1 MAGESWWARLRAK
14 RPWWRVYPT
23 RRLAAVVLV
32 TGVAWLVPVFGSSL
46 ALVLVVVI
54 LAAVVAD
61 YLRLPRRESLTLER
75 HAPDTLGL
83 GDSAEITYTIRSA
96 WSWPAR
102 ATLYDRVPAGISGE
116 LGDDE
121 HDVPPLDERA
131 FALTVGGETRGR
143 YALGPVAMRITTPL
157 GLLARIVVTPA
168 RENESITVIP
178 SLTNVRRFRLLAL
191 QNRLSEAGV
200 RALKLRGEGTAFAG
214 LRDYVP
220 GDDPRLLDWKATA
233 RHGKLISR
241 EQTIERS
248 QTVISLIDCGR
259 AMTQISGHYARFEHV
274 LSAAL
279 VLSDV
284 AATSGDRVGLVAFD
298 DQIRA
303 SMPPQRGERALRG
316 LHRALSGLEA
326 TLTEPDYLAAFR
338 VLATSQRRRALV
350 AFFTDVVDVR
360 SAKTFVAYAGRAA
373 QRHLLVVVAIQNEA
387 LMAAARP
394 STAGATALYQSAA
407 AEELVR
413 ERDEALA
420 RMRGAGLVVLD
431 VAPSK
436 MAASVVNKYLEIK
449 ARGQL

>member
-1 MAGESWWARLRAK
+1 MANEGWWARLQSK

-23 RRLAAVVLV
+23 RRLASVVLV
-32 TGVAWLVPVFGSSL
+32 AGVAWMVPFVGTPFAL
-46 ALVLVVVI
+46 ASIVAI
-54 LAAVVAD
+54 AAAVAVD
-61 YLRLPRRESLTLER
+61 YLRLPRRSAITVER
-75 HAPDTLGL
+75 SAPEMLGL
-83 GDSAEITYTIRSA
+83 GDSADITYAIRSG

-102 ATLYDRVPAGISGE
+102 VRLFDRVPEGLSGE
-116 LGDDE
+116 LGDAE
-121 HDVPPLDERA
+121 YDVPPLDQRDLA
-131 FALTVGGETRGR
+131 SSVVGETRGR
-143 YALGPVAMRITTPL
+143 CALGPVAMRITTPL
-157 GLLARIVVTPA
+157 AFLARIVVTPPK
-168 RENESITVIP
+168 ENESITVVP

-259 AMTQISGHYARFEHV
+259 AMTQLAGHYARFEHV

-284 AATSGDRVGLVAFD
+284 AATSGDRVGLLAFD

-316 LHRALSGLEA
+316 LHRALSGLGA
-326 TLTEPDYLAAFR
+326 TLTEPDYLSAFR

-350 AFFTDVVDVR
+350 VFFTDVVDVR
-360 SAKTFVAYAGRAA
+360 SAKSFIAYAGRAA

-387 LMAAARP
+387 LLAAARP

-407 AEELVR
+407 AEELVHER
-413 ERDEALA
+413 EEALA
-420 RMRGAGLVVLD
+420 RMRSAGLVVLD
-431 VAPSK
+431 VPPSR
-436 MAASVVNKYLEIK
+436 MAAAVVNRYLEIK